1 MRLLI
6 VEDSADL
13 ADALANGFRKHSFVV
28 DVCDNG
34 EDGFHFAT
42 SSPYTVIIL
51 DRMLPKVDGL
61 LLCQALRSHGSNV
74 PILLLTARDSV
85 QDRVAGLDAG
95 ADDYLVKPFA
105 FDELLA
111 RTRALSR
118 RSTSPRANVLRA
130 QDVELDLATGQVKR
144 AGLPVLVSAKEF
156 AILAALLRH
165 PGRLLT
171 HDQLMDEAWNASC
184 ESSTEVVRAH
194 IKNLR
199 RKLSLDG
206 RRGIIE
212 TVHGQGY
219 RVVS

>member
-1 MRLLI
+1 MRLLL
-6 VEDSADL
+6 VEDATDL
-13 ADALANGFRKHSFVV
+13 ASALAKSFRKHGFAV

-34 EDGFHFAT
+34 EDGYHFAT
-42 SSPYTVIIL
+42 SASYAVVIL
-51 DRMLPKVDGL
+51 DRMLPQMDGL
-61 LLCQALRSHGSNV
+61 GLCQALRKQGSNV

-85 QDRVAGLDAG
+85 QDRVEGLDAG

-105 FDELLA
+105 FEELLA

-118 RSTSPRANVLRA
+118 RTTSNRTNLLRA
-130 QDVELDLATGQVKR
+130 GDVELDLATGQVTR
-144 AGLPVLVSAKEF
+144 AGMEVVVSAKEF
-156 AILAALLRH
+156 AILAVLLRH

-171 HDQLMDEAWNASC
+171 HGQLMDEAWSASS

-199 RKLSLDG
+199 RKLSMEG

-219 RVVS
+219 RVVA